1 MESFHI
7 LICLKRTKIRMCY
20 DEMSCRHGLYG
31 LPIRFTTYTSPF
43 DINMHDSSNEKER
56 TQMKDHIF
64 VSSIAESNN
73 DTIE

>member
-1 MESFHI
+1 
-7 LICLKRTKIRMCY
+7 MCY

-43 DINMHDSSNEKER
+43 YINMHDSSNEKER
-56 TQMKDHIF
+56 TQMKYHIF

>member
-1 MESFHI
+1 
-7 LICLKRTKIRMCY
+7 
-20 DEMSCRHGLYG
+20 MSCRQGLYG

-64 VSSIAESNN
+64 VSSIAESKD

>member
-1 MESFHI
+1 
-7 LICLKRTKIRMCY
+7 
-20 DEMSCRHGLYG
+20 MSCSQGLYG
-31 LPIRFTTYTSPF
+31 LPIRFATYTSPF